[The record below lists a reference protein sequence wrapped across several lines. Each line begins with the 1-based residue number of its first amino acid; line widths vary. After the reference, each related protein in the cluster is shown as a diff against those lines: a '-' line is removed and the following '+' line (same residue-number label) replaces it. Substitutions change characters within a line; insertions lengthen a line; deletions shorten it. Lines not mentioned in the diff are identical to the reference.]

1 MLTKEQLEKAARYN
15 ARRYGAAIGSLKEYA
30 LLTATYQAKHG
41 LAIDG
46 MCGPNTEASLAKQ
59 VSCIETITTTS
70 QCFII
75 NGTEVDV
82 PFSGFRFTN
91 YEQDGEPLLRSSARD
106 DADLVDFAVL
116 HETTGVSKDRCIDTL
131 DTRKLG
137 VHFVLDPEG
146 NWSQHGDPVLH
157 RMAHAGSLNDCSFGI
172 EIVNPYT
179 PANNTKP
186 EVFTKS
192 IPARWWTWTSGEKRY
207 VLPTD
212 TQLNSLALVMPWL
225 CGVVGV
231 PYEFPTSVL
240 DSRFLRMP
248 AKVLKNSYRG
258 VVAHRDFEPNRSD
271 GRYPLEYLEARH
283 G

>member
-15 ARRYGAAIGSLKEYA
+15 AKRHPVDEDAKEFG
-30 LLTATYQAKHG
+30 LLVAEYQTNRD
-41 LAIDG
+41 LVRDG
-46 MCGPNTEASLAKQ
+46 MCGPQTEKALADELERIQ
-59 VSCIETITTTS
+59 GQTTTS
-70 QCFII
+70 QRFII

-82 PFSGFRFTN
+82 PFSGFQFSN
-91 YEQDGEPLLRSSARD
+91 YSDDGEPLLRHSTRD
-106 DADLVDFAVL
+106 EADLVDFAVL
-116 HETTGVSKDRCIDTL
+116 HETTGVTKERCIDTL
-131 DTRKLG
+131 DTRNLG
-137 VHFVLDPEG
+137 VHFILDPEG

-157 RMAHAGSLNDCSFGI
+157 HMSHAGSLNDCSFGI

-192 IPARWWTWTSGEKRY
+192 IPARWWTWTPGEKRY

-212 TQLNSLALVMPWL
+212 AQLNSLALVMPWL

-231 PYEFPTSVL
+231 PYEFPTAMLSPKFP
-240 DSRFLRMP
+240 RFN
-248 AKVLKNSYRG
+248 AEDLKRSYHG
-258 VVAHRDFEPNRSD
+258 VVSHRDFNPKRAD
-271 GRYPLEYLEARH
+271 GKFPLDHLEARH